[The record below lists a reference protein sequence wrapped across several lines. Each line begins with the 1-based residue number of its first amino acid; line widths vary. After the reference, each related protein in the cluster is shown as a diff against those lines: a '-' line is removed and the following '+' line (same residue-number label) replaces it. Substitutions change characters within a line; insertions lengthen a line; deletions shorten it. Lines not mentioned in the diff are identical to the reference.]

1 MNLTL
6 LGQMGTFAVLVYF
19 VWRFLWDP
27 LTRLMSER
35 SKRIADGLAAAER
48 GRREQELAEQRA
60 ADVLKEARG
69 QAQEIISRGEKRATE
84 IVEEAKSEA
93 RVEGERILN
102 AARADIEQEMNRAKE
117 ELRTQVASLAVA
129 GAERILAREIDAS
142 THETMLDEL
151 VARL

>member
-69 QAQEIISRGEKRATE
+69 QAQEIIARGEKRATE

-102 AARADIEQEMNRAKE
+102 AARADIEQEVNRAKE
-117 ELRTQVASLAVA
+117 ELRSQVASLAVA
-129 GAERILAREIDAS
+129 GAERILGREVDAS
-142 THETMLDEL
+142 SHETMLDEL

>member
-69 QAQEIISRGEKRATE
+69 QAQEIIARGEKRATE

-129 GAERILAREIDAS
+129 GAERILAREVDAS

>member
-69 QAQEIISRGEKRATE
+69 QAQEIIARGEKRATE

-102 AARADIEQEMNRAKE
+102 AARADIEQEVHRAKE
-117 ELRTQVASLAVA
+117 ELRSQVASLAVA
-129 GAERILAREIDAS
+129 GAERILGREVDAS
-142 THETMLDEL
+142 SHETMLDEL